1 MEDDGRRQDGMKKS
15 FKLKFYAN
23 VRSEWSHFKLPI
35 IFVGI
40 IVGSIMQWVHNVAHN
55 YVYYLAGVYG
65 VYGGA
70 ENHLTD
76 LGFKAL
82 QPSIAYLSFLPS
94 NGCLYSL
101 GAIAG
106 IVALS
111 PLFTNV
117 IIRNKSVRVV
127 QILWRGLVVC
137 SITVVLRCVSFL
149 LTILPSPAPHCSQGT
164 FDPPKTASEILFKFD
179 TENGCSD
186 LIFSSHMMYG
196 ITAASIVTL
205 YITKKPVEEFTMSK
219 LERRLK
225 YSLIFLVWAIVIAE
239 GFCIVAQE
247 SHYSIDVW
255 AAMYAVPLTWIA
267 FYHFY
272 PNDPSPRNF
281 SSPKPE
287 RQTPES
293 SQIHE
298 WSDPVV

>member
-1 MEDDGRRQDGMKKS
+1 MPVVFIG
-15 FKLKFYAN
+15 
-23 VRSEWSHFKLPI
+23 V
-35 IFVGI
+35 
-40 IVGSIMQWVHNVAHN
+40 IVGAFMQWLHNVAHN

-65 VYGGA
+65 VYGGKD
-70 ENHLTD
+70 NHLVD

-82 QPSIAYLSFLPS
+82 QPSIADLEFLPS
-94 NGCLYSL
+94 NGLLYSV
-101 GAIAG
+101 GTIAG

-117 IIRNKSVRVV
+117 IIRNKSVRVI

-137 SITVVLRCVSFL
+137 SFTVVLRVVSFL
-149 LTILPSPAPHCSQGT
+149 ITILPSPAPHCSQGT
-164 FDPPKTASEILFKFD
+164 FDPPKTASDILFKFD

-205 YITKKPVEEFTMSK
+205 YVLKKPTEEFVMSK
-219 LERRLK
+219 REKWLK

-255 AAMYAVPLTWIA
+255 NALYAVPLAWIA

-272 PNDPSPRNF
+272 PNDPSPYG
-281 SSPKPE
+281 SGAPKPADRNE
-287 RQTPES
+287 PHTPEP
-293 SQIHE
+293 SQMQE
-298 WSDPVV
+298 WSDRVV